1 MLRLTCCQ
9 DHILTENIWFVWSET
24 SFCGDERRCN
34 RCGTNEQTVK
44 IELLS
49 QWKLEAEFRNYKYN
63 TIFCF
68 CGGLLKQL
76 FSFAWQSWWESR
88 DLMSE
93 ASPTAS
99 SILGSITLLW
109 KSRRSSMLP
118 SIWRTLHFP
127 DVSFLSWQKL
137 NSLLW
142 RDCEGDISFT
152 GGCNCLHLWQDNAL
166 QGWYEMSLLFGK
178 GWSWVIARNGPEGHN
193 WPGEPNCQYDPQEA
207 TSPKSG
213 LVTDHSATTPV
224 VKLIKIKEE
233 DGDWRSCACFGKL
246 CHIFGLNMY
255 TASIQLYGYIAYSY
269 MAFFG
274 LILTTNLCLFW
285 QNFDFLI
292 FQDQV
297 WTR

>member
-1 MLRLTCCQ
+1 MT
-9 DHILTENIWFVWSET
+9 ILVTISRPH
-24 SFCGDERRCN
+24 ERS
-34 RCGTNEQTVK
+34 
-44 IELLS
+44 IS
-49 QWKLEAEFRNYKYN
+49 D
-63 TIFCF
+63 
-68 CGGLLKQL
+68 GLLHPREHHPPVEVPQVL
-76 FSFAWQSWWESR
+76 DVAEHLADPAFPRREF
-88 DLMSE
+88 
-93 ASPTAS
+93 
-99 SILGSITLLW
+99 SILAKVKLTLVTRLW
-109 KSRRSSMLP
+109 GRYQLHRGLQLP
-118 SIWRTLHFP
+118 APLTRQCTARLI
-127 DVSFLSWQKL
+127 
-137 NSLLW
+137 
-142 RDCEGDISFT
+142 
-152 GGCNCLHLWQDNAL
+152 
-166 QGWYEMSLLFGK
+166 YEMSPQKHVSLLFGK

-255 TASIQLYGYIAYSY
+255 TASIQLFGYIAYSY

-285 QNFDFLI
+285 PNFDFLI